1 MFRPFSALPVLFLAA
16 TLLAQL
22 PPAAVP
28 SDAPAGPP
36 VPAAPAVQP
45 GKLPASLANRCVVLV
60 NAAGLPTNQMEA
72 IRSFVEGDLR
82 VKVKAVTIQTDWASL
97 PAHMPSFLSSNQVL
111 VVALAKGPAESARIL
126 AAPDNRWAIVNVGPL
141 LGLKEKQEQMIKQ
154 QTMRGLGLAVGVELC
169 LDPYCC
175 MRVSRVLADLA
186 GVGNNFCPL
195 TRRQFNSLAPQKGLF
210 PSGIMR
216 PVKKK
221 PAVKVESAPVTL

>member
-1 MFRPFSALPVLFLAA
+1 V
-16 TLLAQL
+16 
-22 PPAAVP
+22 PPALAVE
-28 SDAPAGPP
+28 PA
-36 VPAAPAVQP
+36 
-45 GKLPASLANRCVVLV
+45 KLPASLANRYVVLV
-60 NAAGLPTNQMEA
+60 NAAGLPANQLEG

-82 VKVKAVTIQTDWASL
+82 VKVKAVTVQADWDSL
-97 PAHMPSFLSSNQVL
+97 QAHMPSFLSSNQVL
-111 VVALAKGPAESARIL
+111 AVALGKGPAESARIL
-126 AAPDNRWAIVNVGPL
+126 AAPDNRWSIVNVGPL
-141 LGLKEKQEQMIKQ
+141 LGLKEKQDQMLKQ

-221 PAVKVESAPVTL
+221 PAFTVESAPVAL